1 MKPFNT
7 KERFSIPN
15 LMGYFR
21 LLLIP
26 VFCYL
31 YLAKEAYHW
40 AAGVVLLSS
49 LTDLFDGMIARK
61 FNMIT
66 NLGKALDPIA
76 DKLTHGA
83 LALCLAF
90 RYPQMWVLFGL
101 MVLKEGYMVVMGLLF
116 LRKGKML
123 NLKISYAYEF
133 LHTRVT
139 FLSNDPFEDVNGFP
153 FWEKQKCNT
162 SAYLLLQ
169 AGSVWSEY
177 TCIKTT
183 ILFIW
188 SFLMDILCKEIR

>member
-66 NLGKALDPIA
+66 NLGKALDPM
-76 DKLTHGA
+76 
-83 LALCLAF
+83 ALCLAF

-116 LRKGKML
+116 FRKGKML
-123 NLKISYAYEF
+123 NLKIS
-133 LHTRVT
+133 
-139 FLSNDPFEDVNGFP
+139 
-153 FWEKQKCNT
+153 
-162 SAYLLLQ
+162 
-169 AGSVWSEY
+169 
-177 TCIKTT
+177 
-183 ILFIW
+183 
-188 SFLMDILCKEIR
+188 

>member
-26 VFCYL
+26 VF
-31 YLAKEAYHW
+31 
-40 AAGVVLLSS
+40 
-49 LTDLFDGMIARK
+49 ARK

-123 NLKISYAYEF
+123 NLKIS
-133 LHTRVT
+133 
-139 FLSNDPFEDVNGFP
+139 
-153 FWEKQKCNT
+153 
-162 SAYLLLQ
+162 
-169 AGSVWSEY
+169 
-177 TCIKTT
+177 
-183 ILFIW
+183 
-188 SFLMDILCKEIR
+188 

>member
-49 LTDLFDGMIARK
+49 LTE
-61 FNMIT
+61 
-66 NLGKALDPIA
+66 
-76 DKLTHGA
+76 LTHGA

-123 NLKISYAYEF
+123 NLKIS
-133 LHTRVT
+133 
-139 FLSNDPFEDVNGFP
+139 
-153 FWEKQKCNT
+153 
-162 SAYLLLQ
+162 
-169 AGSVWSEY
+169 
-177 TCIKTT
+177 
-183 ILFIW
+183 
-188 SFLMDILCKEIR
+188 

>member
-83 LALCLAF
+83 LARCLAF
-90 RYPQMWVLFGL
+90 RYPRCGSCLVSWCSRRATWGL
-101 MVLKEGYMVVMGLLF
+101 WGLLF

-123 NLKISYAYEF
+123 NLKIS
-133 LHTRVT
+133 
-139 FLSNDPFEDVNGFP
+139 
-153 FWEKQKCNT
+153 
-162 SAYLLLQ
+162 
-169 AGSVWSEY
+169 
-177 TCIKTT
+177 
-183 ILFIW
+183 
-188 SFLMDILCKEIR
+188 

>member
-76 DKLTHGA
+76 DQLTHGIGS
-83 LALCLAF
+83 LS
-90 RYPQMWVLFGL
+90 GL
-101 MVLKEGYMVVMGLLF
+101 P
-116 LRKGKML
+116 
-123 NLKISYAYEF
+123 
-133 LHTRVT
+133 
-139 FLSNDPFEDVNGFP
+139 LSPDVGP
-153 FWEKQKCNT
+153 
-162 SAYLLLQ
+162 
-169 AGSVWSEY
+169 VWSYGAQGGLHGGYGPALFQKRENAQSENILGIRIPPHP
-177 TCIKTT
+177 CDFSIK
-183 ILFIW
+183 
-188 SFLMDILCKEIR
+188 

>member
-76 DKLTHGA
+76 DKLT
-83 LALCLAF
+83 
-90 RYPQMWVLFGL
+90 PQMWVLFGL

-116 LRKGKML
+116 FRKGKML
-123 NLKISYAYEF
+123 NLKIS
-133 LHTRVT
+133 
-139 FLSNDPFEDVNGFP
+139 
-153 FWEKQKCNT
+153 
-162 SAYLLLQ
+162 
-169 AGSVWSEY
+169 
-177 TCIKTT
+177 
-183 ILFIW
+183 
-188 SFLMDILCKEIR
+188 

>member
-66 NLGKALDPIA
+66 NLGKA
-76 DKLTHGA
+76 
-83 LALCLAF
+83 
-90 RYPQMWVLFGL
+90 
-101 MVLKEGYMVVMGLLF
+101 
-116 LRKGKML
+116 
-123 NLKISYAYEF
+123 
-133 LHTRVT
+133 
-139 FLSNDPFEDVNGFP
+139 
-153 FWEKQKCNT
+153 
-162 SAYLLLQ
+162 
-169 AGSVWSEY
+169 VWSYGAQGGLHGGYGPALFQKRENAQSENILGIRIPPHP
-177 TCIKTT
+177 CDFSIK
-183 ILFIW
+183 
-188 SFLMDILCKEIR
+188 

>member
-1 MKPFNT
+1 MSEFLKKLVAPH
-7 KERFSIPN
+7 
-15 LMGYFR
+15 R

-83 LALCLAF
+83 LARCLAF

-101 MVLKEGYMVVMGLLF
+101 MVLKEGYMGVMGPALF
-116 LRKGKML
+116 
-123 NLKISYAYEF
+123 
-133 LHTRVT
+133 
-139 FLSNDPFEDVNGFP
+139 
-153 FWEKQKCNT
+153 EKRENAQ
-162 SAYLLLQ
+162 
-169 AGSVWSEY
+169 SENILGIRIPPHP
-177 TCIKTT
+177 CDFSIK
-183 ILFIW
+183 
-188 SFLMDILCKEIR
+188 

>member
-76 DKLTHGA
+76 DKLT
-83 LALCLAF
+83 
-90 RYPQMWVLFGL
+90 
-101 MVLKEGYMVVMGLLF
+101 
-116 LRKGKML
+116 
-123 NLKISYAYEF
+123 
-133 LHTRVT
+133 
-139 FLSNDPFEDVNGFP
+139 DVGP
-153 FWEKQKCNT
+153 
-162 SAYLLLQ
+162 
-169 AGSVWSEY
+169 VWSYGAQGGLHGGYGPALFQKRENAQSENILGIRIPPHP
-177 TCIKTT
+177 CDFSIK
-183 ILFIW
+183 
-188 SFLMDILCKEIR
+188 

>member
-90 RYPQMWVLFGL
+90 RYPQMWVLL
-101 MVLKEGYMVVMGLLF
+101 W
-116 LRKGKML
+116 
-123 NLKISYAYEF
+123 A
-133 LHTRVT
+133 
-139 FLSNDPFEDVNGFP
+139 
-153 FWEKQKCNT
+153 C
-162 SAYLLLQ
+162 
-169 AGSVWSEY
+169 
-177 TCIKTT
+177 
-183 ILFIW
+183 
-188 SFLMDILCKEIR
+188 SF

>member
-83 LALCLAF
+83 LALCLASAIP
-90 RYPQMWVLFGL
+90 RCGSCLVLWCSRRATWWLWACSFS
-101 MVLKEGYMVVMGLLF
+101 E
-116 LRKGKML
+116 KGKCS
-123 NLKISYAYEF
+123 I
-133 LHTRVT
+133 
-139 FLSNDPFEDVNGFP
+139 
-153 FWEKQKCNT
+153 
-162 SAYLLLQ
+162 
-169 AGSVWSEY
+169 
-177 TCIKTT
+177 
-183 ILFIW
+183 
-188 SFLMDILCKEIR
+188 

>member
-76 DKLTHGA
+76 ESGMYEKYHELSAGKTTVFISHRLASTRFCDRILLLEEGRITEEGTHGELLKRNGKYA
-83 LALCLAF
+83 
-90 RYPQMWVLFGL
+90 QMYRVQSKYYEQAEAGLEGEVVL
-101 MVLKEGYMVVMGLLF
+101 
-116 LRKGKML
+116 
-123 NLKISYAYEF
+123 
-133 LHTRVT
+133 
-139 FLSNDPFEDVNGFP
+139 
-153 FWEKQKCNT
+153 
-162 SAYLLLQ
+162 
-169 AGSVWSEY
+169 
-177 TCIKTT
+177 
-183 ILFIW
+183 
-188 SFLMDILCKEIR
+188 

>member
-26 VFCYL
+26 VFCYTMRIV
-31 YLAKEAYHW
+31 AN
-40 AAGVVLLSS
+40 VLFIVAS

-116 LRKGKML
+116 FRKGKML
-123 NLKISYAYEF
+123 NLKIS
-133 LHTRVT
+133 
-139 FLSNDPFEDVNGFP
+139 
-153 FWEKQKCNT
+153 
-162 SAYLLLQ
+162 
-169 AGSVWSEY
+169 
-177 TCIKTT
+177 
-183 ILFIW
+183 
-188 SFLMDILCKEIR
+188 

>member
-76 DKLTHGA
+76 DKDRKSTRLNSSHVA
-83 LALCLAF
+83 LS
-90 RYPQMWVLFGL
+90 RMP
-101 MVLKEGYMVVMGLLF
+101 
-116 LRKGKML
+116 
-123 NLKISYAYEF
+123 S
-133 LHTRVT
+133 
-139 FLSNDPFEDVNGFP
+139 
-153 FWEKQKCNT
+153 
-162 SAYLLLQ
+162 SA
-169 AGSVWSEY
+169 
-177 TCIKTT
+177 
-183 ILFIW
+183 
-188 SFLMDILCKEIR
+188 

>member
-90 RYPQMWVLFGL
+90 RYPPDVGPVWSYGAQGGL
-101 MVLKEGYMVVMGLLF
+101 HGGVMGLLF
-116 LRKGKML
+116 FRKGKML
-123 NLKISYAYEF
+123 NLKIS
-133 LHTRVT
+133 
-139 FLSNDPFEDVNGFP
+139 
-153 FWEKQKCNT
+153 
-162 SAYLLLQ
+162 
-169 AGSVWSEY
+169 
-177 TCIKTT
+177 
-183 ILFIW
+183 
-188 SFLMDILCKEIR
+188 

>member
-1 MKPFNT
+1 MNL
-7 KERFSIPN
+7 PN
-15 LMGYFR
+15 KLTIIR
-21 LLLIP
+21 VCLIP
-26 VFCYL
+26 FFV
-31 YLAKEAYHW
+31 
-40 AAGVVLLSS
+40 AALLFDHGNNYTMRIVANVLFIAAS

-123 NLKISYAYEF
+123 NLKIS
-133 LHTRVT
+133 
-139 FLSNDPFEDVNGFP
+139 
-153 FWEKQKCNT
+153 
-162 SAYLLLQ
+162 
-169 AGSVWSEY
+169 
-177 TCIKTT
+177 
-183 ILFIW
+183 
-188 SFLMDILCKEIR
+188 

>member
-101 MVLKEGYMVVMGLLF
+101 MVLKEGYMGVMGLLF
-116 LRKGKML
+116 FREGKMVS
-123 NLKISYAYEF
+123 LKIS
-133 LHTRVT
+133 
-139 FLSNDPFEDVNGFP
+139 
-153 FWEKQKCNT
+153 
-162 SAYLLLQ
+162 
-169 AGSVWSEY
+169 
-177 TCIKTT
+177 
-183 ILFIW
+183 
-188 SFLMDILCKEIR
+188 

>member
-101 MVLKEGYMVVMGLLF
+101 MVLKEGYMV
-116 LRKGKML
+116 
-123 NLKISYAYEF
+123 
-133 LHTRVT
+133 T
-139 FLSNDPFEDVNGFP
+139 FLSDDPFEDVNGFP
-153 FWEKQKCNT
+153 CWEKQKCNT

>member
-1 MKPFNT
+1 MEKNLNEAIQHK

-116 LRKGKML
+116 
-123 NLKISYAYEF
+123 F
-133 LHTRVT
+133 
-139 FLSNDPFEDVNGFP
+139 
-153 FWEKQKCNT
+153 QKREN
-162 SAYLLLQ
+162 AQ
-169 AGSVWSEY
+169 SENILGIRIPPHP
-177 TCIKTT
+177 CDFSIK
-183 ILFIW
+183 
-188 SFLMDILCKEIR
+188 

>member
-90 RYPQMWVLFGL
+90 RYPQMWVLYGAQGGL
-101 MVLKEGYMVVMGLLF
+101 HGGYGPALF
-116 LRKGKML
+116 
-123 NLKISYAYEF
+123 
-133 LHTRVT
+133 
-139 FLSNDPFEDVNGFP
+139 
-153 FWEKQKCNT
+153 EKRENAQ
-162 SAYLLLQ
+162 
-169 AGSVWSEY
+169 SENILGIRIPPHP
-177 TCIKTT
+177 CDFSIK
-183 ILFIW
+183 
-188 SFLMDILCKEIR
+188 

>member
-49 LTDLFDGMIARK
+49 LTDLFDGRIARK

-83 LALCLAF
+83 LS
-90 RYPQMWVLFGL
+90 GL
-101 MVLKEGYMVVMGLLF
+101 P
-116 LRKGKML
+116 
-123 NLKISYAYEF
+123 
-133 LHTRVT
+133 
-139 FLSNDPFEDVNGFP
+139 LSPDVGP
-153 FWEKQKCNT
+153 
-162 SAYLLLQ
+162 
-169 AGSVWSEY
+169 VWSHGAQGGLHGDYGPALFEKRENAQSENILGIRIPPHP
-177 TCIKTT
+177 CDFSIK
-183 ILFIW
+183 
-188 SFLMDILCKEIR
+188 

>member
-26 VFCYL
+26 V
-31 YLAKEAYHW
+31 W

-116 LRKGKML
+116 FRKGKML
-123 NLKISYAYEF
+123 NLKIS
-133 LHTRVT
+133 
-139 FLSNDPFEDVNGFP
+139 
-153 FWEKQKCNT
+153 
-162 SAYLLLQ
+162 
-169 AGSVWSEY
+169 
-177 TCIKTT
+177 
-183 ILFIW
+183 
-188 SFLMDILCKEIR
+188 

>member
-61 FNMIT
+61 FNM
-66 NLGKALDPIA
+66 
-76 DKLTHGA
+76 
-83 LALCLAF
+83 
-90 RYPQMWVLFGL
+90 FGL

-116 LRKGKML
+116 FRKGKML
-123 NLKISYAYEF
+123 NLKIS
-133 LHTRVT
+133 
-139 FLSNDPFEDVNGFP
+139 
-153 FWEKQKCNT
+153 
-162 SAYLLLQ
+162 
-169 AGSVWSEY
+169 
-177 TCIKTT
+177 
-183 ILFIW
+183 
-188 SFLMDILCKEIR
+188 